1 MEFKKLIQHIQIPKG
16 FIQQLWINPSILLKE
31 LLDKEQFLLGSKN
44 IEDWDFF
51 FHEKKHIF
59 INTGLPRWKF
69 DTARKKLESYWL
81 IEVKLWEWKKMYFK
95 IINSKLNSLFFPKA
109 NNEFAK
115 KLFLEYVLEDWYIFY
130 PKVLAHK
137 IWINET
143 IFIKSLL
150 SKRKYFE
157 KQWKVKNGYFFNSVS
172 NVKADTSLSKD
183 QQLKVIKKLVSLE
196 LLDVQLAKDNTRYFC
211 INDDKLIDFENID
224 INKLLKLDD
233 SEKASDTE
241 SWKTT
246 KAESNIIAEFKNPF
260 SNKESKK
267 STDIESNF
275 SIKPESKIIA
285 NIESEKL
292 SQKKVKK
299 QINRKKKTISEESK
313 KADINKTKLI
323 KLDNKTKNN
332 NIQTDNKGKGL
343 KPSVEIQNKNNLL
356 LSSLLNFWLNNITA
370 TKIIQNYSKDL
381 ILKNLEHIS
390 SDNNIINK
398 PWFLIKSLEQNYN
411 FISVKAEKEEKIKQK
426 KIEEKIKNNLEFQ
439 RENIEKQKQVF
450 YKKLLENWISEN
462 REQYNEIFEQE
473 KKKFFTTSSSNLKN
487 PDVLIKA
494 KVNAYVKKEI
504 LGV

>member
-31 LLDKEQFLLGSKN
+31 LLDKEQFLLGSKKS
-44 IEDWDFF
+44 EDWDFF

-59 INTGLPRWKF
+59 INTGLPRGKF
-69 DTARKKLESYWL
+69 DTARKKLEEFWL
-81 IEVKLWEWKKMYFK
+81 IKVKLWEWKKMYFK
-95 IINSKLNSLFFPKA
+95 IVNFKLNSLFFPKA
-109 NNEFAK
+109 NSEFAK

-172 NVKADTSLSKD
+172 NVKADTALSKD

-224 INKLLKLDD
+224 IEKLLKIKESKKSSD
-233 SEKASDTE
+233 SE
-241 SWKTT
+241 SWFST
-246 KAESNIIAEFKNPF
+246 KAESNKIAEFKNPF
-260 SNKESKK
+260 NTAK
-267 STDIESNF
+267 SEKNTELESNF
-275 SIKPESKIIA
+275 STNSESKIIA
-285 NIESEKL
+285 NIESEK
-292 SQKKVKK
+292 SSNYKVKK
-299 QINRKKKTISEESK
+299 QIYRKQNTISEESK
-313 KADINKTKLI
+313 KADVNKTKIIRLN
-323 KLDNKTKNN
+323 NKTKNN
-332 NIQTDNKGKGL
+332 NKQTGNKSKGL
-343 KPSVEIQNKNNLL
+343 KPSVEIQNKNSLL
-356 LSSLLNFWLNNITA
+356 LSSLLNFWLNNINA
-370 TKIIQNYSKDL
+370 TKIIQNYSENL

-411 FISVKAEKEEKIKQK
+411 FISVKTEKEEKIKQK
-426 KIEEKIKNNLEFQ
+426 KSEEKIKNNLELQ
-439 RENIEKQKQVF
+439 KENIEKKKQVF
-450 YKKLLENWISEN
+450 YKKLLENWILEN
-462 REQYNEIFEQE
+462 REQYSEIFEQE
-473 KKKFFTTSSSNLKN
+473 KKKFLKTSSNLKN
-487 PDVLIKA
+487 PDILIKA